1 MSNHFSLLQN
11 NTLQSVKH
19 NKNNLPI
26 ILNPKM
32 ESELES
38 FFIIVKVSA
47 LSSVVCTNFPSLKP
61 QLERALAKLARQ

>member
-1 MSNHFSLLQN
+1 
-11 NTLQSVKH
+11 
-19 NKNNLPI
+19 
-26 ILNPKM
+26 M
-32 ESELES
+32 ESGLES